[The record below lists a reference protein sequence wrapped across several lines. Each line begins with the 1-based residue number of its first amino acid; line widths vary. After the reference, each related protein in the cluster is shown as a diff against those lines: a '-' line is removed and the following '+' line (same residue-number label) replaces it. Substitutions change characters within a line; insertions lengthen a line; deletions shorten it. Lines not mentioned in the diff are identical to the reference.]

1 MKIKNIFFV
10 ITMILFNQQANAGEL
25 ITLQPC
31 TQLKE
36 TFNVNAIEKK
46 IVEEPTPIK
55 VIPENNIFKH
65 ISLIDKNFS
74 GKDISGWEF
83 EDCTLVNTN
92 YSGSSAQE
100 TSFLRSK
107 LAFVNI
113 SSKATI
119 LRKIFNFLTN
129 NNFFSKNRIG
139 IKFTKSTII
148 ESDFSGSILIDSEF
162 YQTDIIRSN
171 YKKTISINADFVACQ
186 IRDTSFRE
194 SILAYADFSGSV
206 LKNVDFRD
214 CILIGSNFEDAVFE
228 NINVKGVDFRGVN
241 LSDKQKE
248 YLQDNGAENVDWEDN
263 LL

>member
-10 ITMILFNQQANAGEL
+10 MTMVLFNQQAKAKEL
-25 ITLQPC
+25 IALESLAQDTTEKLFMGPG
-31 TQLKE
+31 
-36 TFNVNAIEKK
+36 IERE
-46 IVEEPTPIK
+46 IVK
-55 VIPENNIFKH
+55 VVPKNNIFKH
-65 ISLIDKNFS
+65 INLIDKNFS

-92 YSGSSAQE
+92 YSGSNAQE

-162 YQTDIIRSN
+162 YKTDIIRSN
-171 YKKTISINADFVACQ
+171 FENTISINADLVACQ
-186 IRDTSFRE
+186 IIGTSFRK
-194 SILAYADFSGSV
+194 SIMAYADFSYST

-214 CILIGSNFEDAVFE
+214 CILIGSNFEEAVFE
-228 NINVKGVDFRGVN
+228 KVNVQGVDFRGVN
-241 LSDKQKE
+241 LSDEQKE
-248 YLQDNGAENVDWEDN
+248 YLQNNGAENVSWEDN